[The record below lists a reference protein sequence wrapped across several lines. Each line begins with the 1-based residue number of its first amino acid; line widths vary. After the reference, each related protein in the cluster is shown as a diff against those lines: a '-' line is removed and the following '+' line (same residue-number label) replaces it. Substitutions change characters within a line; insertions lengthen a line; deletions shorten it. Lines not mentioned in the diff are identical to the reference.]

1 MSALHILPIFLSYLM
16 LVGWIILGFFA
27 LFELRKYKISS
38 IAKAL
43 WTIIIVIIPLVGA
56 LAFLIVNPSDP
67 V

>member
-1 MSALHILPIFLSYLM
+1 MSVYSTLPFILSCLM